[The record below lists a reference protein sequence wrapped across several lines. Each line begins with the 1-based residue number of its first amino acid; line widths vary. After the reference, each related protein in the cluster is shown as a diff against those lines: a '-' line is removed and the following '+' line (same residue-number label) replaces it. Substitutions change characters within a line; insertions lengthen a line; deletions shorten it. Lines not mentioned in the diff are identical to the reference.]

1 MPENYIPRS
10 LEASLATALREFPV
24 VVLIG
29 PRQSGKTTLLQ
40 HTVGAHIPPVSLEPP
55 DVPRRGDPRS
65 AWVSRSLPTAGLDE
79 VQYAPDLLPYIKERV
94 DAHRD
99 QPGQYVLTGSQNL
112 LLMQQITESLA
123 GRSAVLKLLPLTRR
137 EIAGDP
143 QRPLPWERG
152 RAPVAV
158 EIPGPGELW
167 QQILRGYY
175 PELAKDPK
183 HDARLWQ
190 ASYVQTYLERD
201 VRNLRNIGDLTLFQ
215 TFLRSL
221 AARGA
226 GLLNLSDL
234 ARDVGVA
241 VNTARDWLA
250 ILEASFQVF
259 LLRPYYVN
267 LGKRLVKS
275 PKVYFTDTGLLCY
288 LVGLRDA
295 GHASAGPMSG
305 ALMENLVVA
314 ELYKTSLHRGEEPAL
329 YFWRTAA
336 GAEVDAVFAA
346 TSHDALYECSLAAI
360 QAGKHVMAEKSIGID
375 EKEAAQLEEAVARSN
390 TCFMSGYSFRYI
402 AAWQKVRELLQAGAV
417 GEIQAI
423 TGAFGIGPMLAGW
436 KASLDTGGGPM
447 LYIGSLLVDQM
458 LWHMADEPVE
468 VAANIRYRADTAPT
482 RRPRSKSGSAGVRWR
497 RAW

>member
-1 MPENYIPRS
+1 MSESYIPRS
-10 LEASLATALREFPV
+10 LESSLARAIREFPV

-40 HTVGAHIPPVSLEPP
+40 HMVGPQSPLISLESP
-55 DVPRRGDPRS
+55 DVRAAAIHDPRGF
-65 AWVSRSLPTAGLDE
+65 LDLYPPPTVFDE
-79 VQYAPDLLPYIKERV
+79 IQYAPDLLPYIKERV

-99 QPGQYVLTGSQNL
+99 QAGQYILTGSQNL
-112 LLMQQITESLA
+112 LLTRSEQVTESLA
-123 GRSAVLKLLPLTRR
+123 GRAAVLKLLPLTQR

-143 QRPLPWERG
+143 QRPLPWELG
-152 RAPVAV
+152 RPPAAPEA
-158 EIPGPGELW
+158 PTYGELW
-167 QQILRGYY
+167 KQILRGCY
-175 PELAKDPK
+175 PELIKNPSRDI
-183 HDARLWQ
+183 RLWQ

-221 AARGA
+221 AIRSA
-226 GLLNLSDL
+226 GLRNLSDL
-234 ARDVGVA
+234 ARDVGIA

-295 GHASAGPMSG
+295 EHAAAGPMGG
-305 ALMENLVVA
+305 ALIENLVVA

-336 GAEVDAVFAA
+336 GAEVDVIVETQAA
-346 TSHDALYECSLAAI
+346 LIPIEIKASATVRPE
-360 QAGKHVMAEKSIGID
+360 MARE
-375 EKEAAQLEEAVARSN
+375 
-390 TCFMSGYSFRYI
+390 I
-402 AAWQKVRELLQAGAV
+402 AAFRRD
-417 GEIQAI
+417 
-423 TGAFGIGPMLAGW
+423 FGDRAAPGYVIHPGHTVLPL
-436 KASLDTGGGPM
+436 GGG
-447 LYIGSLLVDQM
+447 SLG
-458 LWHMADEPVE
+458 WPI
-468 VAANIRYRADTAPT
+468 AAL
-482 RRPRSKSGSAGVRWR
+482 
-497 RAW
+497 